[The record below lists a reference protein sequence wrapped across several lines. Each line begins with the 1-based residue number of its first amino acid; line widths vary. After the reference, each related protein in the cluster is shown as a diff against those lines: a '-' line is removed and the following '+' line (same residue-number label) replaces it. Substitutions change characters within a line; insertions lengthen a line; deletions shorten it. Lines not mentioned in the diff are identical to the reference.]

1 MEMRMFKTC
10 ITIFLLALLGLYVP
24 ACTVYE
30 SREVPFR
37 PPAQYANL
45 QTVAGVQLA
54 AESYNDKGRAKEVF
68 GFDIRGAGLLPVQV
82 AIENSGDR
90 RLEMVPEQTFL
101 IDSGG
106 NFWNLMDRRTAYQRV
121 EESSEFSA
129 IVKGGSQKAF
139 WGAAAGALVGLA
151 VGVLDGGNIGNDLG
165 RGAVI
170 GASGGA
176 ILGGAQ
182 AGTSGDQGR
191 QIARDLA
198 NKQLDNRAIEPRT
211 LGHGFLFFPGEAP
224 DAAKLR
230 LQLRDLESEEQ
241 YTVVLPL

>member
-1 MEMRMFKTC
+1 MPVVA
-10 ITIFLLALLGLYVP
+10 LLAMLAP

-45 QTVAGVQLA
+45 QTVAGVQIA
-54 AESYNDKGRAKEVF
+54 AESFNEPSRAKQVF
-68 GFDIRGAGLLPVQV
+68 GFDIRAAGLLPVQV
-82 AIENSGDR
+82 SIENSGDR

-101 IDSGG
+101 IDTGG

-121 EESSEFSA
+121 EDSSEFSA
-129 IVKGGSQKAF
+129 IVKGGAQKAF
-139 WGAAAGALVGLA
+139 WGAAAGSLVGLA
-151 VGVLDGGNIGNDLG
+151 IGVLDGGNIGRDIG
-165 RGAVI
+165 RAATVGA
-170 GASGGA
+170 AGGA

-198 NKQLDNRAIEPRT
+198 NKQLDNRAIEPHT

-224 DAAKLR
+224 DAARLR
-230 LQLRDLESEEQ
+230 LQLRDVASGEQ
-241 YTVVLPL
+241 YTVILPL

>member
-1 MEMRMFKTC
+1 MKKILSVSMLSLVL
-10 ITIFLLALLGLYVP
+10 ILLVS

-45 QTVAGVQLA
+45 QIVAGAQLA
-54 AESYNDKGRAKEVF
+54 AESYAARESAREVF

-90 RLEMVPEQTFL
+90 RLELVPEQTFL
-101 IDSGG
+101 IDSAGR
-106 NFWNLMDRRTAYQRV
+106 FWNLMDRRTAYQRV
-121 EESSEFSA
+121 GESSEFAS
-129 IVKGGSQKAF
+129 IIKGGSQKAF

-151 VGVLDGGNIGNDLG
+151 VGVLDGGNVGSDIG
-165 RGAVI
+165 RGAAV
-170 GASGGA
+170 GAAGGA
-176 ILGGAQ
+176 ILGGAE
-182 AGTSGDQGR
+182 AGTSGDLGR

-198 NKQLDNRAIEPRT
+198 NKQLDNRVIEPHT

-224 DAAKLR
+224 DAAQLR
-230 LQLRDLESEEQ
+230 LQVRDVESGEQ
-241 YTVVLPL
+241 HMVLLVL

>member
-1 MEMRMFKTC
+1 MIKDLTA
-10 ITIFLLALLGLYVP
+10 TTALALLVLLVA

-54 AESYNDKGRAKEVF
+54 AESFNAPARAKEVF

-82 AIENSGDR
+82 AIENSGGR

-151 VGVLDGGNIGNDLG
+151 IGVLDGGNIGNDIG
-165 RGAVI
+165 RAATVGA
-170 GASGGA
+170 AGGA

-198 NKQLDNRAIEPRT
+198 NKQLDNRVIEPST
-211 LGHGFLFFPGEAP
+211 LGHGFLFFPGEAT

-230 LQLRDLESEEQ
+230 LQLRDVESGEQ
-241 YTVVLPL
+241 YTVILPL

>member
-1 MEMRMFKTC
+1 MKN
-10 ITIFLLALLGLYVP
+10 ILPLVLILLVS
-24 ACTVYE
+24 ACTGYQ

-45 QTVAGVQLA
+45 QFVAGAQLA
-54 AESYNDKGRAKEVF
+54 AESYDALDRAREVF
-68 GFDIRGAGLLPVQV
+68 GFNIRGAGLLPVQV

-90 RLEMVPEQTFL
+90 RLELVPEQTFL
-101 IDSGG
+101 IDSTG
-106 NFWNLMDRRTAYQRV
+106 NYWNLMDRRTAYKRV

-129 IVKGGSQKAF
+129 IVKSGSQKAF

-151 VGVLDGGNIGNDLG
+151 IGVLDGGDIGNDIG
-165 RGAVI
+165 RGAAV
-170 GASGGA
+170 GAAGGA

-198 NKQLDNRAIEPRT
+198 NKQLDNRVIEPGT

-224 DAAKLR
+224 DATQLR
-230 LQLRDLESEEQ
+230 LQDRDVESGEQ
-241 YTVVLPL
+241 HTVLLVL